1 MDDNLSQACARRRG
15 FTALFRWHALR
26 SKAAAVQLDVVIRR
40 VALVAI
46 PLIAGGLYLL
56 RQPRPSPSA
65 AVASAGVPLGLPPT
79 DLPPGIQERGEAAY
93 AQPKSDPKPELPS
106 VAARDLPVVRPPSAG
121 RSASAPA
128 PAPSPFA
135 ACGGIVARGITAAD
149 DPAWA
154 FASLSPAAGQDA
166 VIRRVGDRIG
176 SWAVDSIEWDRVWL
190 KGGGGRCA
198 VAMHAGAREAQ
209 ESQKQLKRG
218 KKPLLSD
225 ESVAEKPWRL
235 PGEIANSI
243 ENVSE
248 REFSIER
255 AMFDSLFARA
265 GDLVTGAK
273 LEPLKRDESVIGL
286 TLDEVQIDSVFQR
299 FGVETGDVVVAID
312 GEACASLEQVGKALI
327 LARERDRVVARLE
340 RRGEP
345 FELTLVVR

>member
-1 MDDNLSQACARRRG
+1 MSTRSLHVP
-15 FTALFRWHALR
+15 RWHAIR
-26 SKAAAVQLDVVIRR
+26 CTKSVELDVAIRR
-40 VALVAI
+40 AALLAI

-56 RQPRPSPSA
+56 REPKPQPTAP
-65 AVASAGVPLGLPPT
+65 ASSGSEPLGLPPT
-79 DLPPGIQERGEAAY
+79 DLPQGIQERGEAAY
-93 AQPKSDPKPELPS
+93 AQPKSEPKPQLPS

-121 RSASAPA
+121 RSEAPSAP
-128 PAPSPFA
+128 PPSPFA

-149 DPAWA
+149 DPKWA

-190 KGGGGRCA
+190 KGGGGRCS
-198 VAMHAGAREAQ
+198 VGMHAGAREAQ
-209 ESQKQLKRG
+209 ESQKKLKKG

-225 ESVAEKPWRL
+225 DGVEEKPWRL

-248 REFSIER
+248 THFSIEKE
-255 AMFDSLFARA
+255 MFDSLFVRA

-273 LEPLKRDESVIGL
+273 LAPTKRDESVIGL
-286 TLDEVQIDSVFQR
+286 TLDEVRVDSVFQR

-312 GEACASLEQVGKALI
+312 GEAFASLEQIGKALI
-327 LARERDRVVARLE
+327 AARERERVVARLE
-340 RRGEP
+340 RRGEA